1 MAPGHVPNHTDKR
14 FCHRIDLKERGKRCD
29 LSTLSRKKQ
38 LTGAKQTKLGVLAHA
53 YMPGTRETEGEFKV
67 SLCYLARQ

>member
-1 MAPGHVPNHTDKR
+1 M
-14 FCHRIDLKERGKRCD
+14 DLKDTLGERDVICQ
-29 LSTLSRKKQ
+29 LSPKKQ